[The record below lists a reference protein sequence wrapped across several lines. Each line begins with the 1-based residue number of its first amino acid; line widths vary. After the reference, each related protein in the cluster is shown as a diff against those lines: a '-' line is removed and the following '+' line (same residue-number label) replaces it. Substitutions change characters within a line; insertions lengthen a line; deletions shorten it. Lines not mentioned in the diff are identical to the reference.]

1 MQKFEVILDRA
12 QKRKGGAQALEDLMP
27 DAPKIDIAKMAQPR
41 AASAEAKSY
50 GREFRPSC

>member
-27 DAPKIDIAKMAQPR
+27 DAPKN
-41 AASAEAKSY
+41 
-50 GREFRPSC
+50 